1 MSERDLMRCGKTLKD
16 KVCVLFTDMETTAR
30 KIGAFYDNQLGKYI
44 PDSSGMRRAFL
55 KKSSRYSLPL
65 NLKVVNGEFAPTTD
79 KARYTI
85 RYKRVKKN
93 ADYIIQAHSRVIK
106 KTFTY
111 SSEDE
116 LRDKILEK
124 LHTLNENYDPSLQYN
139 TPDDASSEWWIESDL
154 ENAIS
159 YHNSRGFA
167 SDIDPFATSW
177 LADTDSEEEDFGEA
191 PMNLAMLF
199 NAKGLKYNG
208 LSIYNNDYNIS
219 KNKCAW
225 DYLNKYMGFSYKTL
239 GGIKGDYED
248 SWSLESLIEVAKY
261 YNRYFCVYDLQG
273 DKLRDYKSKGA
284 YDERSFEFKP
294 ENPNHKKAMVFVS
307 ANGHI
312 HPYNSKFQNSI
323 LKGKGGAQFKTD
335 DYNASGNVIET
346 KSYTTIWDIRALPSN
361 TRKDIRK
368 KAEVELENY
377 ITDHEDTMEY
387 KEGIFTYKDI
397 GKNKYAY
404 VEDEDLTAVL
414 RGLVESGGEVPL
426 IMSKNGCI
434 TELKR
439 MKKNEETEKYELVW
453 VVKSCPNMGIVIPML
468 KKLEIT
474 FIGQDIT
481 AVGKLIYQKV
491 LGHKYNDLLSNTLGT
506 IFTPECPFNYSTD
519 TSCEEEDKSGYG
531 STFNDNQ
538 FNERLDMLVKD
549 LYNQS
554 PKVIADK
561 LAEKKSY
568 NKKVRALIN
577 NAVNTKLEEVDI
589 EPEEDLPVSAPIK
602 VFSKQDLGL
611 LSNGLPHF
619 GKVRKGDTPDCF
631 KSNVRRETE
640 ITDEEYV
647 NYLKSNTLPELH
659 NQEWLDELDEE
670 LREETLQKHK
680 ELVEDYK
687 SSLMED
693 KEKQEEVQLDHIG
706 EWICL
711 DIVKCYTYQLENPYN
726 PFMTFEVF
734 DNVEECSNKTFKEE
748 NGWYYLDKIEEETTY
763 FPFIGYRNGW
773 FCLKVIQDAIA
784 HKEKFTI
791 SKKLLPHSKNVIKD
805 THLKNFVKWCYDN
818 LGDSFKGS
826 DWEDKS
832 APKFIINSFIGQLGR
847 YYRENTYSKSY
858 LVSTT
863 NDERYYS
870 LKGLDTYIVRGGE
883 NPLYLMVEKEETEY
897 HRDGLSIHSQI
908 LQEAKVR
915 LMELYDLIK
924 FSETKETRVEDA
936 GTESWTQWKFT
947 RGQVGMVKHLPVEEK
962 KKLYERYVRGRTK
975 IVVSECELAVPLRFK
990 TDSILIADYGS
1001 GRLAEAISKIPLS
1014 SERGG
1019 IRIENQ
1025 GNGKVLCD
1033 TLIDMLMRRFSVSMK
1048 DKEIDKCVIK
1058 KLIKHNKTDYKMLI
1072 DRGEGFRLD
1081 GMAGTGKSSLTCGG
1095 HGEEGIIPYLTK
1107 MDKKWV
1113 LTATTNKAKAN
1124 KLFIEN
1130 KIEAKTIHSFLQIG
1144 MGLTEKS
1151 RGDKFFMCKDLDYL
1165 IIDECSM
1172 LNKSIMLHLR
1182 TIKLLY
1188 PQIGIILIGDYQQL
1202 PPVEKHGK
1210 DFTLYEM
1217 EKTNLMKWLVDFNT
1231 IKLTEN
1237 MRSSAEGV
1245 KMFSLY
1251 NSLLGNKKMS
1261 VEDNLCINDM
1271 KVKEKNWKPKHILGV
1286 NLCWRRATRD
1296 CINCLVVNKLI
1307 SLQEKGTNRLVC
1319 STYINAEDKTI
1330 LEKKLYDIWVWD
1342 GTDKTIKCKL
1352 TADANGDGYYNNQDF
1367 YVSGIEDDTI
1377 RLTDE
1382 ITDESVNISRENLY
1396 KHFDYGYAITIHRSQ
1411 GSTINK
1417 GYSINDWGDMSGKEA
1432 KALKYVAVS
1441 RTDSSSNVNIVPNMS
1456 RYIPMRMKG
1465 KDRVFDRKL
1474 MLEAIG
1480 EGKWFPSQK

>member
-1 MSERDLMRCGKTLKD
+1 MSEGDLMSCGKGLKD
-16 KVCVLFTDMETTAR
+16 KICVLSTDMDTRAR
-30 KIGAFYDNQLGKYI
+30 KVGAFYDRQLDKYVADTSAI
-44 PDSSGMRRAFL
+44 RRAYI
-55 KKSSRYSLPL
+55 KKSSRYVLPL
-65 NLKVVNGEFAPTTD
+65 NIKLMNGEFVPTSD

-93 ADYIIQAHSRVIK
+93 ADYIIQAHSKTIK

-116 LRDKILEK
+116 LRDKILDK
-124 LHTLNENYDPSLQYN
+124 LHNLNEDYDPDLQYN
-139 TPDDASSEWWIESDL
+139 APDDASSEWWIESDL
-154 ENAIS
+154 ENAIT
-159 YHNSRGFA
+159 YHNNRGFA
-167 SDIDPFATSW
+167 SDIDPYATGW
-177 LADTDSEEEDFGEA
+177 LAESEDEEEDFGEA

-208 LSIYNNDYNIS
+208 LSIYNNDYNIT

-225 DYLNKYMGFSYKTL
+225 DYLNKYMGFSYRTL
-239 GGIKGDYED
+239 GDIKGDYED
-248 SWSLESLIEVAKY
+248 AWSLEQLIEVAKY

-284 YDERSFEFKP
+284 YDERSFEFNP
-294 ENPNHKKAMVFVS
+294 ENPNHKKAMIFVS

-312 HPYNSKFQNSI
+312 HPYNSKFQNAL
-323 LKGKGGAQFKTD
+323 LKGKGGATFKDD
-335 DYNASGNVIET
+335 DYNNAGKVIES
-346 KSYTTIWDIRALPSN
+346 KSYTSIWDIRALPSN

-368 KAEVELENY
+368 KAEVELEEY

-387 KEGIFTYKDI
+387 KEGVFTHNDI
-397 GKNKYAY
+397 GKHKYAY
-404 VEDEDLTAVL
+404 VEDDDLTAVL
-414 RGLVESGGEVPL
+414 RGLVERTGEVPL

-439 MKKNEETEKYELVW
+439 LRKNEETDKYELVW

-474 FIGQDIT
+474 FVGQDIT

-491 LGHKYNDLLSNTLGT
+491 LGHKYIDLLSNTLGT

-531 STFNDNQ
+531 STFYENQ
-538 FNERLDMLVKD
+538 QKERLDLVVASI
-549 LYNQS
+549 YNSS
-554 PKVIADK
+554 PKVMADK
-561 LAEKKSY
+561 LAEKKAY

-577 NAVNTKLEEVDI
+577 NGVATKLEEVDT
-589 EPEEDLPVSAPIK
+589 EPPSDGEAEEVEPDLPNLNHCD
-602 VFSKQDLGL
+602 FL
-611 LSNGLPHF
+611 NLPL
-619 GKVRKGDTPDCF
+619 VLPLPSR
-631 KSNVRRETE
+631 VEL
-640 ITDEEYV
+640 TDADYDE
-647 NYLKSNTLPELH
+647 YLKCNTLPELH
-659 NQEWLDELDEE
+659 NQKWLDELDEE
-670 LREETLQKHK
+670 LRDEILEEHK
-680 ELVEDYK
+680 ERVEEY
-687 SSLMED
+687 MENV
-693 KEKQEEVQLDHIG
+693 KETEEKKQAVDLSHIG

-711 DIVKCYTYQLENPYN
+711 DIVKCYTHQLENPYN

-734 DNVEECSNKTFKEE
+734 DNAVKCSKETFKEE
-748 NGWYYLDKIEEETTY
+748 NGWYYLDNIDEDSTY

-773 FCLKVIQDAIA
+773 FCLKVVQDAIA

-791 SKKLLPHSKNVIKD
+791 TQKLLPHAKNVIKHK
-805 THLKNFVKWCYDN
+805 HLSEFVKWCYDN
-818 LGDSFKGS
+818 LGDSFKDS

-847 YYRENTYSKSY
+847 YYRENTYAKSY
-858 LVSTT
+858 LVSST

-883 NPLYLMVEKEETEY
+883 SPLYLMVEKEDTEY

-915 LMELYDLIK
+915 LMEVYDLIK
-924 FSETKETRVEDA
+924 FSETKETRVENA
-936 GTESWTQWKFT
+936 GCMSYIEWKFIKANKE
-947 RGQVGMVKHLPVEEK
+947 GSVIKMLNEANK
-962 KKLYERYVRGRTK
+962 KKLYQKYLNKNTK
-975 IVVSECELAVPLRFK
+975 VVVSECELAVPLRFK

-1019 IRIENQ
+1019 IRVEKQ

-1033 TLIDMLMRRFSVSMK
+1033 TLIDMLMRRFSVNMK
-1048 DKEIDKCVIK
+1048 DKNLDDSHTK
-1058 KLIKHNKTDYKMLI
+1058 KLIHHNRTDYKMLI

-1095 HGEEGIIPYLTK
+1095 HGEEGIIPYLEKTK
-1107 MDKKWV
+1107 KKWV

-1130 KIEAKTIHSFLQIG
+1130 KIEARTIHSFLKIG
-1144 MGLTEKS
+1144 MGLKEKS
-1151 RGDKFFMCKDLDYL
+1151 KGEKFPMCSGLDYL
-1165 IIDECSM
+1165 LIDECSM

-1182 TIKLLY
+1182 TIKILY
-1188 PQIGIILIGDYQQL
+1188 PQISIILIGDYQQL
-1202 PPVEKHGK
+1202 PPVEKHSTK
-1210 DFTLYEM
+1210 EFTLYEM

-1251 NSLLGNKKMS
+1251 NGLLKGYYNMTKEQK
-1261 VEDNLCINDM
+1261 ETLKDM
-1271 KVKEKNWKPKHILGV
+1271 KVKDKKWRPKHIKGV

-1296 CINCLVVNKLI
+1296 CINCLVVNKMIPLE
-1307 SLQEKGTNRLVC
+1307 QKGTNRLVC
-1319 STYINAEDKTI
+1319 ETYINADNKTI
-1330 LEKKLYDIWVWD
+1330 LQKKLYDIWVWD
-1342 GTDKTIKCKL
+1342 GTEKIVKCKL
-1352 TADANGDGYYNNQDF
+1352 TADASGENYYNNQDF
-1367 YVSGIEDDTI
+1367 YVSGIEGDTI
-1377 RLTDE
+1377 KLTDE
-1382 ITDESVNISRENLY
+1382 ITDEEVEIDREQLY
-1396 KHFDYGYAITIHRSQ
+1396 KHFDYGYAITIHRAQ
-1411 GSTINK
+1411 GSTIDK
-1417 GYSINDWGDMSGKEA
+1417 EYSINDWDDMCGKEEN
-1432 KALKYVAVS
+1432 ALKYVAVS
-1441 RTDSSSNVNIVPNMS
+1441 RTDSSSNVKIVPSINQ
-1456 RYIPMRMKG
+1456 YTPMRMKG
-1465 KDRVFDRKL
+1465 KDRVFDREA
-1474 MLEAIG
+1474 MLKAIA